1 MFTFVSNDTNNFGEK
16 VYFDVSQ
23 PMLGVRF
30 FVKISS
36 LKKVNCDNSL
46 IKLYLI

>member
-1 MFTFVSNDTNNFGEK
+1 MFAFVSNDAKNSGEK
-16 VYFDVSQ
+16 VYFDVSLS
-23 PMLGVRF
+23 MHGVF

-36 LKKVNCDNSL
+36 LKKVNHNNSL

>member
-1 MFTFVSNDTNNFGEK
+1 MFAFVSNDTNNFEEK

-30 FVKISS
+30 CKNKFF
-36 LKKVNCDNSL
+36 KKS
-46 IKLYLI
+46 